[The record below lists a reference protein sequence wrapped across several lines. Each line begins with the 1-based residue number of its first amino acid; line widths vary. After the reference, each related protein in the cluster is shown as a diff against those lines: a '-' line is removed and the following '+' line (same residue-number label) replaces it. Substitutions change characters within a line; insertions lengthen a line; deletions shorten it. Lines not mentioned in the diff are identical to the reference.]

1 MAHPRQAHYDH
12 VVSLLQP
19 LSAVFGTDLAGVNL
33 KKSFDEFLAQNELEI
48 ALHVA
53 CDFLLHAQT
62 RPVENAILA
71 RIEAAHEA
79 MVLKDDCI
87 SRLRS
92 SASE

>member
-1 MAHPRQAHYDH
+1 MPHTRQEHYDH

-19 LSAVFGTDLAGVNL
+19 LSAVFGTDLAGLNL

-53 CDFLLHAQT
+53 CDFLLRAQT
-62 RPVENAILA
+62 KSVEDAILA

-87 SRLRS
+87 RRLRS
-92 SASE
+92 SVSE